1 VVVALL
7 PPDQGLGE
15 AIRDRLRKASH

>member
-1 VVVALL
+1 VVALL
-7 PPDQGLGE
+7 PPDQGLGV